1 MFENVKGAD
10 KMKVLVREG
19 KSLKN
24 GFKGMSALLLEL
36 ADGLLAN
43 IDEDGVFKRK
53 FGSEAAT
60 KFQVLVERVNE
71 GLKDKPFRIVL
82 GGPDFDG
89 SPEIIVKSLI
99 VGGKVGHVCI
109 LLYPV

>member
-10 KMKVLVREG
+10 KMKVLVRERKG
-19 KSLKN
+19 LKGGIN
-24 GFKGMSALLLEL
+24 GMSALLLEL

-82 GGPDFDG
+82 GGSDFDG

-99 VGGKVGHVCI
+99 VGGKVGHVFI